1 MKSATKIREVT
12 VQDCMQVL
20 RVPVVIAT
28 GYASDGRL
36 KRLEFSPWQSAYGVW
51 HSEVYVTGGNA
62 IEEILDVYN
71 NL

>member
-1 MKSATKIREVT
+1 MAATKLRDVT
-12 VQDCMQVL
+12 VQDCLKAL

-28 GYASDGRL
+28 GYASDGRH
-36 KRLEFSPWQSAYGVW
+36 KRLEFSPIRAAYGVW
-51 HSEVYVTGGNA
+51 HSEVYITGGQA